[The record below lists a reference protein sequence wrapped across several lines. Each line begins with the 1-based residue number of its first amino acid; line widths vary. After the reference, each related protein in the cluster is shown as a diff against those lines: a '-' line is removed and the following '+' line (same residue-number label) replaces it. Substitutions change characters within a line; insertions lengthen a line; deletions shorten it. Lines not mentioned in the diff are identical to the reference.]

1 MAAMPP
7 GRRIAEG
14 GPRPIVLLVGLG
26 QEKLRD
32 WFRGFAV
39 LREPCELGPRLE
51 GGFADKG
58 DSVVLEIIIAKNWG
72 KSCSNP
78 DCFSVRIGG

>member
-1 MAAMPP
+1 MAVMSPE
-7 GRRIAEG
+7 RRIAEG
-14 GPRPIVLLVGLG
+14 GPRPTELLVDLGGTVALGQGPGG

-51 GGFADKG
+51 AILHSPIG
-58 DSVVLEIIIAKNWG
+58 SVSLNQG
-72 KSCSNP
+72 RHCGQGR
-78 DCFSVRIGG
+78 FRG